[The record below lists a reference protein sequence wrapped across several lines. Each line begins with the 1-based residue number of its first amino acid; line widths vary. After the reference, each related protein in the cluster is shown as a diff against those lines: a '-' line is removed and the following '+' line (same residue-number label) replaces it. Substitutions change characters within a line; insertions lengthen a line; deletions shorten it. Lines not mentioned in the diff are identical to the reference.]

1 MTERE
6 KLINLL
12 STAGWNLFTDTQ
24 SKEQIADYLL
34 ANGVIIL
41 PVKIGDTVSETVET
55 INNVYEQLEEQIQSL
70 KTKCEYLQVK
80 LNDQYANDKEIV
92 RLQEIIDEQDSELR
106 YGFGITKEENEII
119 TEWIKKHN
127 LKEHG
132 SETVYYGA
140 IGGGMTYIFI
150 PTSVGTVCKVR
161 CSCGE
166 EFCFRDL

>member
-41 PVKIGDTVSETVET
+41 PAKIGGTVSDAVET
-55 INNVYEQLEEQIQSL
+55 INNVYKQLEEQIQSL
-70 KTKCEYLQVK
+70 KTKCEDLQAK

-92 RLQEIIDEQDSELR
+92 RLKEIIDEQDTELR
-106 YGFGITKEENEII
+106 NGFGIVKEENDAI
-119 TEWIKKHN
+119 TEWIKNHN
-127 LKEHG
+127 AKKHG
-132 SETVYYGA
+132 SETVYYGS

-150 PTSVGTVCKVR
+150 PTSIGTVCKVK